1 MAGRRSATS
10 TPTTQA
16 GPTDYL
22 HDCLTWHGQLTEI
35 RDGRAQ
41 NLFRIEDETENVQLG
56 CRLTYDDIESIR
68 NSRIWNAD
76 AFGYWPSRSEVE
88 SILESTEW
96 DFRTLPE
103 KEEQVI
109 DDLLGTFRQIELVSV
124 ILRFVVPKHYGIL
137 SPPVEKILGIGP
149 FRRHSERYLAYLN
162 SLREIR
168 DDKRRF
174 TRRWSAAE
182 VDMALWVLQVG
193 ILDDDLLKRDLSDEE
208 YESLRSGFRNDSKLR
223 EIRVGNLT
231 RQLFGDMSRVELSEA
246 LLATDVNLAGQ
257 LAGIQFEQDVK
268 KLTGA
273 KPDDKLADLVA
284 DLLGNPEILRS
295 IGRIPGLRVDFW
307 LKAVRTR
314 NKAIH
319 LNPPPGRNDVM
330 KLIEGMKALRRVVE
344 GDEIEELPAAPNDF
358 WESRSIDEL
367 AEEQGIDAP
376 QQFDGMIGAAAD
388 LWDDDEDVE
397 RFVNG
402 IRDHRRGTR
411 KHAEADG

>member
-1 MAGRRSATS
+1 M
-10 TPTTQA
+10 
-16 GPTDYL
+16 DYL
-22 HDCLTWHGQLTEI
+22 HDCLALHGQLTEI
-35 RDGRAQ
+35 RDGRGQ
-41 NLFRIEDETENVQLG
+41 NLFRIEDETDNVQLG

-96 DFRTLPE
+96 DFRTLPD

-137 SPPVEKILGIGP
+137 SPPVEKVLGIGP

-231 RQLFGDMSRVELSEA
+231 RQLFFGNVTGRAFGSLVGDRRESGRPARGHPIRARCKETDRREA
-246 LLATDVNLAGQ
+246 GLQAG
-257 LAGIQFEQDVK
+257 G
-268 KLTGA
+268 
-273 KPDDKLADLVA
+273 
-284 DLLGNPEILRS
+284 S
-295 IGRIPGLRVDFW
+295 C
-307 LKAVRTR
+307 
-314 NKAIH
+314 
-319 LNPPPGRNDVM
+319 
-330 KLIEGMKALRRVVE
+330 
-344 GDEIEELPAAPNDF
+344 
-358 WESRSIDEL
+358 S
-367 AEEQGIDAP
+367 
-376 QQFDGMIGAAAD
+376 
-388 LWDDDEDVE
+388 
-397 RFVNG
+397 
-402 IRDHRRGTR
+402 
-411 KHAEADG
+411 